1 MDPANLWQEQR
12 QAIVAGDSDM
22 ARDLAR
28 AAIERGLDLARC
40 IEQGFV
46 AGIEE
51 VGRLWEEGE
60 YFLPELMHS
69 AEALKAAMAILR
81 PELLRRGEKASSAGR
96 VVIGTVQGDIHDI
109 GKTLVATFLEANG
122 FEVVDLGRDV
132 PLADFVEAAW
142 RERAQLIGLS
152 ALLTTT
158 MPGQAEVVRL
168 CDERGLRPGVAVM
181 IGGAPVTRRYAESI
195 GADGFAANAVD
206 AVAEA
211 RRLLARCRLG

>member
-1 MDPANLWQEQR
+1 MADSADWLCQQR
-12 QAIVAGDSDM
+12 QAVIDGD
-22 ARDLAR
+22 AEAAQNLAQ
-28 AAIERGLDLARC
+28 AAIDAGLDPGLC
-40 IEQGFV
+40 IDQGFV

-60 YFLPELMHS
+60 YFLPELMQS
-69 AEALKAAMAILR
+69 AEALKAAMAVLR
-81 PELLRRGEKASSAGR
+81 PELLRRGERARSSGR
-96 VVIGTVQGDIHDI
+96 IVIGTVHGDIHDI

-122 FEVVDLGRDV
+122 FEVIDLGRDV
-132 PLADFVEAAW
+132 PLIDFVEVAQ

-181 IGGAPVTRRYAESI
+181 VGGAPVTRRYADSI

-211 RRLLARCRLG
+211 QRLLSR